1 MKHHL
6 ISAIIFATGGLLLAI
21 GLLALSEYYA
31 PRYPSEKFIIRQLL
45 NKAERLDAVVVGN
58 SHTLA
63 IDMRTLGYDG
73 YRIAQAGND
82 VFEVEYQLRTLL
94 PKLPHV
100 KTVFYVVS
108 YFMFHVDNAAL
119 FAHMAHFPTES
130 SYQAFLK
137 QFPYAEALV
146 MPAFEKNA
154 QGIFINLDRIPPAN
168 KQKLG
173 TAWQAMTDYISGGT
187 SIRER
192 YYAAIPSLTWVR
204 GDAGLFMLSK
214 FAPLLRDDHWLGVWT
229 AMLHPEQAFP
239 QATPSSFR
247 LDEYGQPTD
256 PYFFQHQSR
265 EELIRDFQDG
275 ALPRQHYRIG
285 LSLKNRPTLVE
296 DAFQTVAETVRALQ
310 RRRIRVIFCTPPYFA
325 AYSEA
330 FDPNVRRVM
339 HAKMQQLQQTLQVE
353 YYDFSVDPQ
362 FSHDETLFCDSHHL
376 NRAGSTAFSTK
387 FKAQIDLAQ
396 ALKR

>member
-1 MKHHL
+1 M
-6 ISAIIFATGGLLLAI
+6 
-21 GLLALSEYYA
+21 
-31 PRYPSEKFIIRQLL
+31 
-45 NKAERLDAVVVGN
+45 
-58 SHTLA
+58 
-63 IDMRTLGYDG
+63 
-73 YRIAQAGND
+73 
-82 VFEVEYQLRTLL
+82 
-94 PKLPHV
+94 
-100 KTVFYVVS
+100 
-108 YFMFHVDNAAL
+108 
-119 FAHMAHFPTES
+119 
-130 SYQAFLK
+130 
-137 QFPYAEALV
+137 
-146 MPAFEKNA
+146 
-154 QGIFINLDRIPPAN
+154 
-168 KQKLG
+168 
-173 TAWQAMTDYISGGT
+173 
-187 SIRER
+187 
-192 YYAAIPSLTWVR
+192 
-204 GDAGLFMLSK
+204 
-214 FAPLLRDDHWLGVWT
+214 
-229 AMLHPEQAFP
+229 
-239 QATPSSFR
+239 
-247 LDEYGQPTD
+247 
-256 PYFFQHQSR
+256 
-265 EELIRDFQDG
+265 IRDFQDG